1 MELDFLKYVI
11 GIAMLVIA
19 WFLKDVFNRFQKLND
34 KVDLSIGT
42 FKEEHG
48 KLKGRVGLIEKQIPS
63 DISNLEKMMEIKF
76 DQVNE
81 QFKSIIKAIEHS
93 DNTLK
98 ANADA
103 FTLLYDEIKKIRI
116 NNK

>member
-1 MELDFLKYVI
+1 MDIDFLKYIIGLSIVI
-11 GIAMLVIA
+11 IGY
-19 WFLKDVFNRFQKLND
+19 FLKDVFGRFQKLND
-34 KVDLSIGT
+34 KVDFSISN

-63 DISNLEKMMEIKF
+63 DIYNLEKMMEIKF

-93 DNTLK
+93 DNTIR
-98 ANADA
+98 ANAEA
-103 FTLLYDEIKKIRI
+103 FGLLYNEIKKISI
-116 NNK
+116 K